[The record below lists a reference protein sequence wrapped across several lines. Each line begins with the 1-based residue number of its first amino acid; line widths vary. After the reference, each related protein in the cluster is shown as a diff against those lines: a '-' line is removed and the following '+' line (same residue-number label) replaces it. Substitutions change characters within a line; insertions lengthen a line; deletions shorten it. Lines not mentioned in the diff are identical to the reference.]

1 MAYLGLADEEDAVIE
16 GHQDGYC
23 QKSGIDA
30 IKHLEHCLLILLR
43 EADSAFGFVRCAVRV

>member
-1 MAYLGLADEEDAVIE
+1 VAYLGLADEEDAVIE